1 MWLRPSWIREPSQAS
16 AARIRTTATGTDTTS
31 GVASATATVS
41 RGANSRRGS
50 GRISGAESS
59 IQFRDLL
66 PSSIVR
72 PSSR

>member
-1 MWLRPSWIREPSQAS
+1 M
-16 AARIRTTATGTDTTS
+16 
-31 GVASATATVS
+31 ASATATVS
-41 RGANSRRGS
+41 SGANSRRGS

-72 PSSR
+72 PSYR

>member
-1 MWLRPSWIREPSQAS
+1 MV
-16 AARIRTTATGTDTTS
+16 AALLDPRAQPGQCSEDQDDGDRDRHHERGGQRDRH
-31 GVASATATVS
+31 GEQ
-41 RGANSRRGS
+41 GANSRRGS